1 MKNQVLYVNNRF
13 INEGDRLSDV
23 LEIANYLNIEGFLL
37 TVGIKKAFD
46 SINHSYLLCAGFG
59 NDFIK

>member
-1 MKNQVLYVNNRF
+1 MKNQVVYVNNRF

-23 LEIANYLNIEGFLL
+23 LEITNYLNIEGFLL

-46 SINHSYLLCAGFG
+46 SINHSSLLCVGFG
-59 NDFIK
+59 SDFIK